1 MMIKVFIG
9 EESIHNIEI
18 ERIKRDDEVGTDWY
32 LVIVDGGCQGI
43 YPSKTSAA
51 MGIADYIFD
60 YEVSFH

>member
-9 EESIHNIEI
+9 DDSVHNIEI
-18 ERIKRDDEVGTDWY
+18 KALEHENGVGNKWY
-32 LVIVDGGCQGI
+32 YVSVDGELQGV

-60 YEVSFH
+60 FEVSFY